1 MIDQSQTQLKAY
13 YKKYEDRLSSL
24 SHSYLIHLLFIL
36 KQIIAYL
43 QSAPKVT
50 QVFSTDRFLQVLKF
64 EDINLF
70 DIAHFVINKQIIHKL
85 NGFVDRQ
92 QDQDSPPTSFF
103 PSVFTFITSLTSS
116 RTDSRIIVNTTGK
129 EPFVQLLFLNPGVHF
144 QEIVDEARSVV
155 IAGGTLQPVGSF
167 SLLPSSLMN

>member
-1 MIDQSQTQLKAY
+1 MIDQSQTQLQAY

-92 QDQDSPPTSFF
+92 QDQDSPATSFF

-155 IAGGTLQPVGSF
+155 IAGGTLQPVDSF